1 MNVLYAA
8 VRRFVKRKLL
18 FCSTESRAPVC
29 PSIPPRLYRVNRF
42 FSGVLTAPLY
52 FILIPI
58 ISHYFVIGST
68 VYLGSGCDNI
78 RVRVACLRGAGVGR
92 RGTYCY
98 IERVWASMEEKNTT
112 PLTQEEIQPIQKFR
126 KNHWKNL
133 LKFILIYLFF
143 ILFGFFL
150 YQLIDGTIGLLFLV
164 ILFISAPALG
174 ITFSWG
180 NKKEETKTLLLQVQE
195 YAESRGITVK
205 EFVRIYENMRLSVK
219 IVPKT
224 FLVMGIILLLGG
236 FSFCVFC
243 VFSFHYIFNNQ
254 LISIYN
260 EQWNDTIKSLVF
272 GITFLLC
279 GILYIICYARKR
291 KIPCKTFRVLTVI
304 LIPAIPILTLI
315 GVPLFIL

>member
-1 MNVLYAA
+1 MYYTRQCAVLSRESCFSVPRNPAPQFAPQFRPGCTGSIGFLAA
-8 VRRFVKRKLL
+8 CYLRRF
-18 FCSTESRAPVC
+18 A
-29 PSIPPRLYRVNRF
+29 LYRH
-42 FSGVLTAPLY
+42 
-52 FILIPI
+52 PI
-58 ISHYFVIGST
+58 SSIFRDWQHCLF
-68 VYLGSGCDNI
+68 GSGCGNI
-78 RVRVACLRGAGVGR
+78 RVRVACLRGAGFGR
-92 RGTYCY
+92 RGIYCY

-112 PLTQEEIQPIQKFR
+112 PLTQDEVQPIQIIR
-126 KNHWKNL
+126 KNHWKSL
-133 LKFILIYLFF
+133 VKFVFISAFF
-143 ILFGFFL
+143 MFFGFFL
-150 YQLIDGTIGLLFLV
+150 HQLIGGKTGLIIAIIIYIFT
-164 ILFISAPALG
+164 PALG

-180 NKKEETKTLLLQVQE
+180 SKKEETKTLLLQVQE

-243 VFSFHYIFNNQ
+243 VFLFHYIFNNQ